1 MTEKEL
7 KKLNR
12 SELLEI
18 LVAQGEK
25 IETLEQQLADA
36 QKALQD
42 RRIEISS
49 CGSIAEAALKLNH
62 IFEDAESAA
71 AQYLESVR
79 LQEKTA
85 GRIISDAEDRAAQ
98 ILKDAEL
105 QSEARKEQTEREIE
119 NRLLRFQEQFKSY
132 LRRCNAC
139 WLRDRKPGIKKVL

>member
-49 CGSIAEAALKLNH
+49 CGSIAEAALKLNR

-85 GRIISDAEDRAAQ
+85 ERIISDAEDRAAQ

-119 NRLLRFQEQFKSY
+119 NRLIRFQEQFKSF
-132 LRRCNAC
+132 
-139 WLRDRKPGIKKVL
+139 LRDQTE

>member
-119 NRLLRFQEQFKSY
+119 NRLLRFQEQFKSF
-132 LRRCNAC
+132 
-139 WLRDRKPGIKKVL
+139 LRDQPE

>member
-12 SELLEI
+12 SELPEI

-119 NRLLRFQEQFKSY
+119 NRLLRFQEQFKSF
-132 LRRCNAC
+132 
-139 WLRDRKPGIKKVL
+139 LRDQTE

>member
-71 AQYLESVR
+71 AQYLECVR

-119 NRLLRFQEQFKSY
+119 NRLLRFQEQFKSF
-132 LRRCNAC
+132 
-139 WLRDRKPGIKKVL
+139 LRDQTE

>member
-79 LQEKTA
+79 LQKKTA

-119 NRLLRFQEQFKSY
+119 NRLLRFQEQFKSF
-132 LRRCNAC
+132 
-139 WLRDRKPGIKKVL
+139 LRDQTE

>member
-105 QSEARKEQTEREIE
+105 QSEAQKEQTEREIE
-119 NRLLRFQEQFKSY
+119 NRLLRFQEQFKSF
-132 LRRCNAC
+132 
-139 WLRDRKPGIKKVL
+139 LRDQTE

>member
-1 MTEKEL
+1 M
-7 KKLNR
+7 
-12 SELLEI
+12 
-18 LVAQGEK
+18 
-25 IETLEQQLADA
+25 
-36 QKALQD
+36 
-42 RRIEISS
+42 
-49 CGSIAEAALKLNH
+49 KLNH

-119 NRLLRFQEQFKSY
+119 NRLLRFQEQFKSF
-132 LRRCNAC
+132 
-139 WLRDRKPGIKKVL
+139 LRDQTE

>member
-71 AQYLESVR
+71 AQYRESVR

-119 NRLLRFQEQFKSY
+119 NRLLRFQEQFKSF
-132 LRRCNAC
+132 
-139 WLRDRKPGIKKVL
+139 LRDQTE

>member
-119 NRLLRFQEQFKSY
+119 NRLLRFQEQFKSV
-132 LRRCNAC
+132 
-139 WLRDRKPGIKKVL
+139 LRDQTE

>member
-71 AQYLESVR
+71 ALYLESVR

-85 GRIISDAEDRAAQ
+85 GRIISDAQDRAAQ

-119 NRLLRFQEQFKSY
+119 NRLLRFQEQFKSF
-132 LRRCNAC
+132 
-139 WLRDRKPGIKKVL
+139 LRDQTE

>member
-85 GRIISDAEDRAAQ
+85 GRIISDAEDRAAL

-119 NRLLRFQEQFKSY
+119 NRLIRFQEQFKSF
-132 LRRCNAC
+132 
-139 WLRDRKPGIKKVL
+139 LRDQTE

>member
-49 CGSIAEAALKLNH
+49 CGSIAEAALKLNR

-119 NRLLRFQEQFKSY
+119 NRLLRFQEQFKSF
-132 LRRCNAC
+132 
-139 WLRDRKPGIKKVL
+139 LRDQTE

>member
-105 QSEARKEQTEREIE
+105 HSEARKEQTEREIE
-119 NRLLRFQEQFKSY
+119 NRLLRFQEQFKSF
-132 LRRCNAC
+132 
-139 WLRDRKPGIKKVL
+139 LRDQTE

>member
-79 LQEKTA
+79 LQGKTA
-85 GRIISDAEDRAAQ
+85 ARIISDAEDRAAQ

-105 QSEARKEQTEREIE
+105 QSEAQKEQTEREIE
-119 NRLLRFQEQFKSY
+119 NRLLRFQEQFKSF
-132 LRRCNAC
+132 LC
-139 WLRDRKPGIKKVL
+139 DQTE

>member
-71 AQYLESVR
+71 AQDLESVR

-119 NRLLRFQEQFKSY
+119 NRLLRFQEQFKSF
-132 LRRCNAC
+132 
-139 WLRDRKPGIKKVL
+139 LRDQT

>member
-71 AQYLESVR
+71 AQDLESVR

-119 NRLLRFQEQFKSY
+119 NRLLRFQEQFKSF
-132 LRRCNAC
+132 
-139 WLRDRKPGIKKVL
+139 LRDQTE

>member
-49 CGSIAEAALKLNH
+49 CGSIAEAALKLNR

-85 GRIISDAEDRAAQ
+85 ERIISDAEDRAAQ

-119 NRLLRFQEQFKSY
+119 NRLLRFQEQFKSF
-132 LRRCNAC
+132 
-139 WLRDRKPGIKKVL
+139 LRDQTE

>member
-71 AQYLESVR
+71 EQYLESVR

-119 NRLLRFQEQFKSY
+119 NRLLRFQEQFKSF
-132 LRRCNAC
+132 
-139 WLRDRKPGIKKVL
+139 LRDQTE

>member
-42 RRIEISS
+42 RRIEISP

-119 NRLLRFQEQFKSY
+119 NRLIRFQEQFKSF
-132 LRRCNAC
+132 
-139 WLRDRKPGIKKVL
+139 LRDQTE

>member
-1 MTEKEL
+1 MTETEL

-119 NRLLRFQEQFKSY
+119 NRLLRFQEQFKSF
-132 LRRCNAC
+132 
-139 WLRDRKPGIKKVL
+139 LRDQTE